1 MAGSASVMETN
12 KSQAPPPL
20 YSLEYKT
27 SRTVVDL
34 GDGLKIGGDEIVVI
48 AGPCA
53 VESHDQ
59 TLKTA
64 KHVKAAGARILR
76 GGAFKPRTSPYS
88 FQGLGAEGL
97 EILKRVREETGLR
110 IITEAMDC
118 EELVQ
123 VAACADI
130 IQIGS
135 RNMQNFSLLKA
146 AGRLGKPVL
155 LKRGASATLE
165 EFLNAAE
172 YILSEG
178 NPNVILCERGIRTFD
193 THSRNTLDLNVIP
206 VLKETTH
213 LPVIIDPSH
222 GTGRRTS
229 VVPLARAALAAGAD
243 GLIVE
248 VHHKPDLALCDG
260 DQSLRPADFRMLM
273 EQCRLIAQAVGRR
286 IP

>member
-1 MAGSASVMETN
+1 MLIESK
-12 KSQAPPPL
+12 KSLPPPL

-27 SRTVVDL
+27 SRTIIDL
-34 GDGLKIGGDEIVVI
+34 GDGIRIGDRGIIII

-88 FQGLGAEGL
+88 FQGLGIEGL
-97 EILKRVREETGLR
+97 EILRRVREETGLK

-118 EELVQ
+118 EELGR
-123 VAACADI
+123 VAETADI

-146 AGRLGKPVL
+146 AGRAGKPVL

-172 YILSEG
+172 YILCSG
-178 NPNVILCERGIRTFD
+178 NPDVILCERGIRTFD
-193 THSRNTLDLNVIP
+193 DHSRNTLDLNAVP
-206 VLKETTH
+206 VLRERTH
-213 LPVIIDPSH
+213 LPVMIDPSH

-229 VVPLARAALAAGAD
+229 VVPLARAGIAAGAD

-248 VHHKPDLALCDG
+248 VHHKPAQALCDG
-260 DQSLRPADFRMLM
+260 DQSLHPREFRDLM
-273 EQCRLIAQAVGRR
+273 SQCRLIAQAMGRDL
-286 IP
+286 